1 MTDFAGRD
9 FSSSGMTETGR
20 GAIHPQ
26 FRLEMSFHP
35 SWLTDIRFASLV
47 LDSGLLHTGV
57 DECLHQGPLSDLVPA
72 GFVVQATHSKRG
84 QPDALVASA
93 PDAHIL
99 LYRENHTKVWV
110 RIAAPSERDV
120 AHWKLLI
127 DDLGQI
133 DEVPDTIP
141 ATFWALGRNGPSSTH
156 RSIEAVV
163 CSDISRNYDAASK
176 EHLEELATFG
186 KQRNRG
192 GLIAWFGPAGTGK
205 TTAVRSMATAWQADR
220 ELNVVTDIEKL
231 LHDADYL
238 AQVTRPTVP
247 SDGTDARAKLIV
259 AEDVDPSLLAEQQLG
274 GSGGLAR
281 LLGLTDGL
289 LASATDA
296 IVLLTTN
303 ARRHQIA
310 PSLQRPGR
318 CLALIEFGPLSVND
332 ANDWLPSD
340 VASVTEP
347 ATLAELYHRAGLVDR
362 IGATD
367 TKSARVGTYL

>member
-1 MTDFAGRD
+1 MTDLADRE
-9 FSSSGMTETGR
+9 SSSPGTTDTDR

-26 FRLEMSFHP
+26 FRLEMNFHP
-35 SWLTDIRFASLV
+35 SWLTDIHFVSLV
-47 LDSGLLHTGV
+47 LDSELLHTGV
-57 DECLHQGPLSDLVPA
+57 AYCLHQGPLSDLVPA
-72 GFVVQATHSKRG
+72 GFVVQATHSNRG
-84 QPDALVASA
+84 QPEALVASA

-99 LYRENHTKVWV
+99 FDRENPTKVRV

-120 AHWKLLI
+120 VQWKLLI
-127 DDLGQI
+127 DDLGRI
-133 DEVPDTIP
+133 DEVPGTIS
-141 ATFWALGRNGPSSTH
+141 ATFWSLGLSGPSSTR

-163 CSDISRNYDAASK
+163 FSDISRNYDSSSK
-176 EHLEELATFG
+176 EHLKELAAFG

-192 GLIAWFGPAGTGK
+192 GLIVWFGPAGTGK
-205 TTAVRSMATAWQADR
+205 TTAVRSMATAWRADR

-231 LHDADYL
+231 LHDANYL
-238 AQVTRPTVP
+238 AQVTRPSMP
-247 SDGTDARAKLIV
+247 PDGNDALSKLIV

-303 ARRHQIA
+303 ARRNHIA

-367 TKSARVGTYL
+367 TKSSRVGTYL

>member
-1 MTDFAGRD
+1 MTDIARR
-9 FSSSGMTETGR
+9 ETSATGTADRER
-20 GAIHPQ
+20 GAVHPR

-35 SWLTDIRFASLV
+35 SWMTDIRFASLV

-57 DECLHQGPLSDLVPA
+57 AECLHQGALSDLVPT

-84 QPDALVASA
+84 QPETLVASA

-99 LYRENHTKVWV
+99 LQRENTTKVLV
-110 RIAAPSERDV
+110 RIAARSEHDV
-120 AHWKLLI
+120 ARWKSVI
-127 DDLGQI
+127 DDLGWI
-133 DEVPDTIP
+133 DEVADTIP
-141 ATFWALGRNGPSSTH
+141 ATFWASGRHGPSSTH
-156 RSIEAVV
+156 RSIRAVAYP
-163 CSDISRNYDAASK
+163 DISRNYDASSK
-176 EHLEELATFG
+176 EHLEKLAAFG

-192 GLIAWFGPAGTGK
+192 GLIVWFGPAGTGK
-205 TTAVRSMATAWQADR
+205 TTAVRSMATAWQADW

-231 LHDADYL
+231 LQDADYL
-238 AQVTRPTVP
+238 AQVTRPKVP
-247 SDGTDARAKLIV
+247 TDGGDDRAKLIV
-259 AEDVDPSLLAEQQLG
+259 AEDVEPSLLAEQQLG

-318 CLALIEFGPLSVND
+318 CLALVEFGPLSVND
-332 ANDWLPSD
+332 ANDWLPPD
-340 VASVTEP
+340 ATRLIEP
-347 ATLAELYHRAGLVDR
+347 TTLAELYHRAGLVDR

-367 TKSARVGTYL
+367 STCSGLGAYL

>member
-1 MTDFAGRD
+1 MTDIARRE
-9 FSSSGMTETGR
+9 FSSPGTTDPDR
-20 GAIHPQ
+20 GAIDPL

-47 LDSGLLHTGV
+47 LDSGFLHTGV
-57 DECLHQGPLSDLVPA
+57 DECLHQGALSDLVPA
-72 GFVVQATHSKRG
+72 GFVVQSTHSKRG
-84 QPDALVASA
+84 QPEALVASA

-99 LYRENHTKVWV
+99 LYRENLTKVWV
-110 RIAAPSERDV
+110 RVAAPSEREV
-120 AHWKLLI
+120 EQWKSLI
-127 DDLGQI
+127 DDLGRI
-133 DEVPDTIP
+133 AEVPDTIP

-156 RSIEAVV
+156 RSIEAVA
-163 CSDISRNYDAASK
+163 CSDISRNYDASTR
-176 EHLEELATFG
+176 EHLEELAAFG
-186 KQRNRG
+186 TQRNRG
-192 GLIAWFGPAGTGK
+192 GLIIWFGPAGTGK
-205 TTAVRSMATAWQADR
+205 TTAVRSMATAWQEDR

-247 SDGTDARAKLIV
+247 SNGGDVRAKLIV
-259 AEDVDPSLLAEQQLG
+259 AEDVDPLLLAEQQLG
-274 GSGGLAR
+274 GSGSLAR

-296 IVLLTTN
+296 IVLVTTN

-332 ANDWLPSD
+332 ANDWLRPD
-340 VASVTEP
+340 VARVTEP

-367 TKSARVGTYL
+367 TTSTRVGTYL